1 VSRKAWAITKREY
14 LERVRARW
22 FIIATLGLPVILV
35 GLIFLPEL
43 VVSRGASEDVVLSL
57 GVLDYS
63 GRVASDLGDVL
74 GERWTLQPVHEEHER
89 SEEELR
95 QAFLTTS
102 LDGLLVVGEDPAEG
116 GSVRLLARRAI
127 SSRQGRELR
136 EGIRDALVAARLRE
150 HGIGEIDTRRLFRG
164 ADLQIILVTP
174 EGERSRE
181 AFQIVAMLFAV
192 VTYMMFLI
200 YGQLIVR
207 AVLEEKSSNVVEVM
221 MSSVRPW
228 EMMLGKMLGVGA
240 VGLTQIAIW
249 AAIGALL
256 SLYGLPGLTTA
267 LAAQGVDLAQ
277 VQFPLGLLAWA
288 LIYFILG
295 YLLYAGLFLAAGA
308 SLGNEQ
314 DAQQVVT
321 PLVVIIVVGFILVI
335 GIIESPDSRWA
346 VVGSLVPLFSPMIM
360 PARLA
365 ISHVPALELAGSLSL
380 LVLGMLASA
389 WLAGRIYRVAIL
401 MSGKRANLPEM
412 VRWIRHG

>member
-1 VSRKAWAITKREY
+1 VSQRTWAITKREY

-22 FIIATLGLPVILV
+22 FLIATFGLPVILV
-35 GLIFLPEL
+35 GIVFLPQL
-43 VVSRGASEDVVLSL
+43 VVSRGASEDAGLNL

-63 GRVASDLGDVL
+63 GRVESDVGHVL
-74 GERWTLQPVHEEHER
+74 GERWTVQPVRGVHER
-89 SEEELR
+89 REEELR
-95 QAFLTTS
+95 ASLMATS
-102 LDGLLVVGEDPAEG
+102 LDGLLVVGEDPADG
-116 GSVRLLARRAI
+116 GSVRLLTRRAI

-136 EGIRDALVAARLRE
+136 DGIRGALVATRLRE
-150 HGIGEIDTRRLFRG
+150 LGIEEIDTRRLFRG
-164 ADLQIILVTP
+164 VDLQIILVTP

-228 EMMLGKMLGVGA
+228 EMMLGKMFGVGA

-249 AAIGALL
+249 AAIGTLL
-256 SLYGLPGLTTA
+256 SLYGLPGLTSA
-267 LAAQGVDLAQ
+267 LAAEGIDLAQ
-277 VQFPLGLLAWA
+277 VQLPLGLLAWA
-288 LIYFILG
+288 LIYFTLG

-335 GIIESPDSRWA
+335 GIIESPDSGWA
-346 VVGSLVPLFSPMIM
+346 VVGSLVPLFSPMIV

-365 ISHVPALELAGSLSL
+365 ISHVPALELAGSVGL
-380 LVLGMLASA
+380 LVLGMLGSA
-389 WLAGRIYRVAIL
+389 WMAGRIYRVAIL
-401 MSGKRANLPEM
+401 MSGKRANLREM

>member
-1 VSRKAWAITKREY
+1 MSRKAWAITKREY

-22 FIIATLGLPVILV
+22 FLIATFGLPVILV
-35 GLIFLPEL
+35 GLVLLPEL
-43 VVSRGASEDVVLSL
+43 LVSRGASEDEGLNL

-63 GRVASDLGDVL
+63 GRVASDLGEVL
-74 GERWTLQPVHEEHER
+74 GDRWSLQPVHEEYER

-95 QAFLTTS
+95 EAFLATS
-102 LDGLLVVGEDPAEG
+102 LDGLLVVGEDSAEG

-127 SSRQGRELR
+127 SSRQGRELH
-136 EGIRDALVAARLRE
+136 EGIRDALVATRLRE
-150 HGIGEIDTRRLFRG
+150 HGIEEIDTRRLFRG

-228 EMMLGKMLGVGA
+228 EMMLGKMFGVGA

-256 SLYGLPGLTTA
+256 SLYGLPGLSST
-267 LAAQGVDLAQ
+267 LAAQGVDLAYLR
-277 VQFPLGLLAWA
+277 FPLGLLAWA

-295 YLLYAGLFLAAGA
+295 YLPYAGLFLAAGA

-346 VVGSLVPLFSPMIM
+346 LVGSLVPLFSPMIV

-365 ISHVPALELAGSLSL
+365 ISHVPTMELAGSVSL
-380 LVLGMLASA
+380 LVLGMLGSA

-401 MSGKRANLPEM
+401 MSGKRATLPEM

>member
-1 VSRKAWAITKREY
+1 MSRKAWAITKREY

-22 FIIATLGLPVILV
+22 FLIATFGLPVILV

-43 VVSRGASEDVVLSL
+43 IVSRGASGDGHLNL

-63 GRVASDLGDVL
+63 GRVADDLGDAL
-74 GERWTLQPVHEEHER
+74 GDRWTLQPVHEEHER

-95 QAFLTTS
+95 EAFLATS
-102 LDGLLVVGEDPAEG
+102 LDGLLIVAEDPDEG

-136 EGIRDALVAARLRE
+136 GGIRDALVTARLRE
-150 HGIGEIDTRRLFRG
+150 HGIEEIDTRRLLRG
-164 ADLQIILVTP
+164 ANLQIIQVTP

-228 EMMLGKMLGVGA
+228 EMMLGKMFGVGA

-249 AAIGALL
+249 AAIGGLL
-256 SLYGLPGLTTA
+256 SLYGLPGLA
-267 LAAQGVDLAQ
+267 SVLAAEGVDLAH
-277 VQFPLGLLAWA
+277 VRLPIGLIAWA
-288 LIYFILG
+288 LLYFILG

-335 GIIESPDSRWA
+335 GIIESPESRWA
-346 VVGSLVPLFSPMIM
+346 VVGSLIPLFSPMIV

-365 ISHVPALELAGSLSL
+365 ISHVPAIELAGSVSL
-380 LVLGMLASA
+380 LVLGMLGSA

-401 MSGKRANLPEM
+401 MSGKRATLPEM

>member
-1 VSRKAWAITKREY
+1 
-14 LERVRARW
+14 
-22 FIIATLGLPVILV
+22 
-35 GLIFLPEL
+35 
-43 VVSRGASEDVVLSL
+43 
-57 GVLDYS
+57 
-63 GRVASDLGDVL
+63 
-74 GERWTLQPVHEEHER
+74 
-89 SEEELR
+89 
-95 QAFLTTS
+95 
-102 LDGLLVVGEDPAEG
+102 VGEDPDEG

-136 EGIRDALVAARLRE
+136 AGIRDALVAARLRE
-150 HGIGEIDTRRLFRG
+150 YGIEEIDAGSLFKG
-164 ADLQIILVTP
+164 ADLQIIQVTP

-228 EMMLGKMLGVGA
+228 EMMLGKMFGVGA

-256 SLYGLPGLTTA
+256 SLYGLPGLA
-267 LAAQGVDLAQ
+267 SVLAAEGVDLSH
-277 VQFPLGLLAWA
+277 VELPIGLLAWA
-288 LIYFILG
+288 LLYFILG

-308 SLGNEQ
+308 SMGNEQ

-321 PLVVIIVVGFILVI
+321 PLIVIIVVGFMLVI
-335 GIIESPDSRWA
+335 GVIESPDSRWA
-346 VVGSLVPLFSPMIM
+346 VVGSLVPLFSPMIV

-365 ISHVPALELAGSLSL
+365 ISHVPAIELAGSVSL
-380 LVLGMLASA
+380 LVLGMLGSA

-401 MSGKRANLPEM
+401 MSGKRATLPEM

>member
-1 VSRKAWAITKREY
+1 MSRKAWAITKREY

-22 FIIATLGLPVILV
+22 FLIATFGLPVVLV

-43 VVSRGASEDVVLSL
+43 IVFRGASGDGGLNL

-63 GRVASDLGDVL
+63 GRVAGGLGAALGDDWAV
-74 GERWTLQPVHEEHER
+74 QPVHEEHER
-89 SEEELR
+89 SEGELR
-95 QAFLTTS
+95 EAFLATS
-102 LDGLLVVGEDPAEG
+102 LDGLLIVGEDPDEE
-116 GSVRLLARRAI
+116 GSVRLLARRVV
-127 SSRQGRELR
+127 SGRQGRELR
-136 EGIRDALVAARLRE
+136 GGIRDALAAARLRE
-150 HGIGEIDTRRLFRG
+150 HGIEEIDTRQLLRG
-164 ADLQIILVTP
+164 ADLRIIQVTP
-174 EGERSRE
+174 QGERSRE

-228 EMMLGKMLGVGA
+228 EMMLGKMFGVGA

-249 AAIGALL
+249 AAIGGLL
-256 SLYGLPGLTTA
+256 SLYGLPGLSSV
-267 LAAQGVDLAQ
+267 LAAEGVDLSHLRL
-277 VQFPLGLLAWA
+277 PIGLLAWA
-288 LIYFILG
+288 LLYFILG

-346 VVGSLVPLFSPMIM
+346 VVGSLVPLFSPMIV

-365 ISHVPALELAGSLSL
+365 ISHVPAMELAVSVSL
-380 LVLGMLASA
+380 LVLGMLGSA

-401 MSGKRANLPEM
+401 MSGKRASLAEV

>member
-22 FIIATLGLPVILV
+22 FLIATFGLPVVLV

-43 VVSRGASEDVVLSL
+43 IVFRGASGDGGLNL

-63 GRVASDLGDVL
+63 GRVAGGLGAALGDDWAV
-74 GERWTLQPVHEEHER
+74 QPVHEEHER
-89 SEEELR
+89 SEGELR
-95 QAFLTTS
+95 EAFLATS
-102 LDGLLVVGEDPAEG
+102 LDGLLIVGEDPDEE
-116 GSVRLLARRAI
+116 GSVRLLARRVV
-127 SSRQGRELR
+127 SGRQGRELR
-136 EGIRDALVAARLRE
+136 GGIRDALAAARLRE
-150 HGIGEIDTRRLFRG
+150 HGIEEIDTRQLLRG
-164 ADLQIILVTP
+164 ADLRIIQVTP
-174 EGERSRE
+174 QGERSRE

-228 EMMLGKMLGVGA
+228 EMMLGKMFGVGA

-249 AAIGALL
+249 AAIGGLL
-256 SLYGLPGLTTA
+256 SLYGLPGLSSV
-267 LAAQGVDLAQ
+267 LAAEGVDLSHLRL
-277 VQFPLGLLAWA
+277 PIGLLAWA
-288 LIYFILG
+288 LLYFILG

-346 VVGSLVPLFSPMIM
+346 VVGSLVPLFSPMIV

-365 ISHVPALELAGSLSL
+365 ISHVPAMELAVSVSL
-380 LVLGMLASA
+380 LVLGMLGSA

-401 MSGKRANLPEM
+401 MSGKRASLAEV

>member
-1 VSRKAWAITKREY
+1 MSRKAWAITKREY

-22 FIIATLGLPVILV
+22 FIIATFGLPVILA

-43 VVSRGASEDVVLSL
+43 VVSREASGDEGLSL

-74 GERWTLQPVHEEHER
+74 GDRWTLQPVHEEHER

-95 QAFLTTS
+95 EAFLATS

-127 SSRQGRELR
+127 SSRQGSELR
-136 EGIRDALVAARLRE
+136 EGIRDALVATRLRE

-277 VQFPLGLLAWA
+277 VRFPLGLLAWA

-346 VVGSLVPLFSPMIM
+346 VVGSLVPLFSPMIV

-365 ISHVPALELAGSLSL
+365 ISHVPAIELAGSLSL

-412 VRWIRHG
+412 LRWIRHG

>member
-1 VSRKAWAITKREY
+1 MSRKAWAITKREY

-22 FIIATLGLPVILV
+22 FIIATFGLPVILA

-43 VVSRGASEDVVLSL
+43 VVSREASGDEGLSL

-74 GERWTLQPVHEEHER
+74 GDRWTLQPVHEEHER

-95 QAFLTTS
+95 EAFLATS

-127 SSRQGRELR
+127 SSRQGSELR
-136 EGIRDALVAARLRE
+136 EGIRDALVATRLRE

-256 SLYGLPGLTTA
+256 SLYGLPGLTSA
-267 LAAQGVDLAQ
+267 LAAQGIDLAQ
-277 VQFPLGLLAWA
+277 VRFPLGLLAWA

-346 VVGSLVPLFSPMIM
+346 VVGSLVPLFSPMIV

-365 ISHVPALELAGSLSL
+365 ISHVPAIELAGSLSL

-401 MSGKRANLPEM
+401 MSGKRANLREM

>member
-1 VSRKAWAITKREY
+1 
-14 LERVRARW
+14 
-22 FIIATLGLPVILV
+22 
-35 GLIFLPEL
+35 
-43 VVSRGASEDVVLSL
+43 
-57 GVLDYS
+57 
-63 GRVASDLGDVL
+63 VL

-95 QAFLTTS
+95 EAFLATS

-136 EGIRDALVAARLRE
+136 EGIRDALVATRLRE

-256 SLYGLPGLTTA
+256 SLYGLPGLTSA
-267 LAAQGVDLAQ
+267 LAAQGIDLAQ
-277 VQFPLGLLAWA
+277 VRFPLGLLAWA

-346 VVGSLVPLFSPMIM
+346 VVGSLVPLFSPMIV

-365 ISHVPALELAGSLSL
+365 ISHVPAIELAGSLSL

-401 MSGKRANLPEM
+401 MSGKRANLREM

>member
-22 FIIATLGLPVILV
+22 FIIATFGLPVILA

-43 VVSRGASEDVVLSL
+43 VVSREASGDEGLSL

-74 GERWTLQPVHEEHER
+74 GDRWTLQPVHEEHER

-95 QAFLTTS
+95 EAFLATS

-136 EGIRDALVAARLRE
+136 EGIRDALVATRLRE

-277 VQFPLGLLAWA
+277 VRFPLGLLAWA

-346 VVGSLVPLFSPMIM
+346 VVGSLVPLFSPMIV

-365 ISHVPALELAGSLSL
+365 ISHVPAIELAGSLSL

-401 MSGKRANLPEM
+401 MSGKRANLREM